1 MISLQ
6 LADGSWVNDK
16 NPAEMQ
22 GNKTLVTSF
31 SMMTIEAILQ

>member
-1 MISLQ
+1 MSLQ
-6 LADGSWVNDK
+6 AADGFWVNDK

-22 GNKTLVTSF
+22 DNKMLVTSF